1 MLTRSA
7 WQEVLV
13 QAGFANEL
21 AWPAQESPSLRQHL
35 LVARSPS
42 VNRPDKK
49 AVSRHLQQRFGT
61 GLPICCRSGKEK
73 RYLHRRMP
81 RLIRRL
87 SQPNPRQLPG
97 GIRRWKNRWLNSGN
111 RCCLA
116 PWQGITTFS
125 NWAATA

>member
-1 MLTRSA
+1 MKLAKRFFKKYLLSTLIILILFF
-7 WQEVLV
+7 VL
-13 QAGFANEL
+13 NIIL
-21 AWPAQESPSLRQHL
+21 
-35 LVARSPS
+35 
-42 VNRPDKK
+42 
-49 AVSRHLQQRFGT
+49 
-61 GLPICCRSGKEK
+61 ICGGKEK
-73 RYLHRRMP
+73 RYLRRCMP
-81 RLIRRL
+81 RLMRRL